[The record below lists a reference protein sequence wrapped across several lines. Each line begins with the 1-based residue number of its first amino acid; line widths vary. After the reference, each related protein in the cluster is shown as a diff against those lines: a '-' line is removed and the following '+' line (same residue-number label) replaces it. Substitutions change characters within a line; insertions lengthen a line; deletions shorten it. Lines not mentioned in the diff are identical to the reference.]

1 MRNQIKAQVK
11 KYYKS
16 ENPTED
22 QINKLVKIYQHEM
35 ENAGTTDVKDFF
47 LDLVDSSDP
56 DAFVELKDLAKY
68 KGY

>member
-22 QINKLVKIYQHEM
+22 QINKLVNIYQHEM
-35 ENAGTTDVKDFF
+35 ENEGTTDVKDFF
-47 LDLVDSSDP
+47 LDLEDSSAC
-56 DAFVELKDLAKY
+56 AFIELKDLPKY